1 MENRKSHGVFYT
13 PEKFV
18 KHIVQDLD
26 PNDTILDPS
35 MGSGAF
41 LVGAAKHFQGR
52 LDKDSFTKYL
62 NKCVHGV
69 DIDPVAVENGFQSLS
84 ALAPGADLSGLRS
97 HLWVGDSIWTF
108 DWAGRQFDVVIGNP
122 PWAQVITRGAS
133 TPEENARVKELS
145 KYLLDEHH
153 KPDGEFK
160 RPPEIPKINLF
171 DVFIQKAIKL
181 ARKEIRFIVPKTF
194 MGNAQQA
201 MTRKILY
208 DKFPVHTIC
217 TFNKKE
223 ATKIFPD
230 VSGTA
235 CLLFR
240 ARRGSRPDSVSI
252 ILDGSSETFTGV
264 ETLIPY
270 SYIKEPYYVFPTLRT
285 DDIPLFLKMSQYPKT
300 LGDYIDRCITGYK
313 PSEKFKKTL
322 VTEERDG
329 HLPYWKGANITGP
342 RMLEGPVKF
351 WYDPAQL
358 GQSVEEWRNTRRI
371 AMKHVSDATDKLRTC
386 AVIFEP
392 GMLGDDSL
400 YFYTLKDPSTE
411 EFVLDALNSVESDT
425 WLRWFTEKNL
435 SHYAVRAIPLKSSQ
449 PPRGF

>member
-41 LVGAAKHFQGR
+41 LVGAAKHFQTI
-52 LDKDSFTKYL
+52 LDQNSFVKYL
-62 NKCVHGV
+62 NECVHGV
-69 DIDPVAVENGFQSLS
+69 DIDPRAVENGFHALS

-122 PWAQVITRGAS
+122 PWAQVITRPSS
-133 TPEENARVKELS
+133 TPEENARVKALA

-153 KPDGEFK
+153 KRDGEFK
-160 RPPEIPKINLF
+160 RSLNCQLINLF

-181 ARKEIRFIVPKTF
+181 ARKEIRFVVPKTF

-201 MTRKILY
+201 VTRRILY
-208 DKFPVHTIC
+208 ETFPVHTIW
-217 TFNKKE
+217 TFSKKE
-223 ATKIFPD
+223 TTKIFPD

-240 ARRGSRPDSVSI
+240 ARRGLRPDAVSLR
-252 ILDGSSETFTGV
+252 LDASSETFNGP
-264 ETLIPY
+264 ETLVPY
-270 SYIKEPYYVFPTLRT
+270 AYIQEPYYAFPTLRT
-285 DDIPLFLKMSQYPKT
+285 EDLPLILKLSQYPKT
-300 LGDYIDRCITGYK
+300 FGDYIDRCITGYK

-322 VTEERDG
+322 VTEEREG
-329 HLPYWKGANITGP
+329 YLPYWKGANITGA
-342 RMLEGPVKF
+342 RKLEGPVKS
-351 WYDPAQL
+351 WYDPANV
-358 GQSVEEWRNTRRI
+358 GPGVEEWRNLRRI
-371 AMKHVSDATDKLRTC
+371 AMKHVSSATDKLRTC

-400 YFYTLKDPSTE
+400 YFYTLKDPATE
-411 EFVLDALNSVESDT
+411 EFVLDALNSAESDT
-425 WLRWFTEKNL
+425 WLRWYTENNL
-435 SHYAVRAIPLKSSQ
+435 SQFAVRAIPLKEC
-449 PPRGF
+449 PA